1 MMTKT
6 RIGNYL
12 RRHMLGDQPTFRQGF
27 KEGVAFA
34 LKAAAKQKRL
44 TDAEILLVRAELN
57 PDASE
62 LFNVLVF
69 ARAIEAKLKEKNT

>member
-1 MMTKT
+1 MLTKT

-34 LKAAAKQKRL
+34 EKHAKREWQGLTHEDKKRVLDSDFGGNRADCMDAA
-44 TDAEILLVRAELN
+44 EGILR
-57 PDASE
+57 
-62 LFNVLVF
+62 
-69 ARAIEAKLKEKNT
+69 EKNA